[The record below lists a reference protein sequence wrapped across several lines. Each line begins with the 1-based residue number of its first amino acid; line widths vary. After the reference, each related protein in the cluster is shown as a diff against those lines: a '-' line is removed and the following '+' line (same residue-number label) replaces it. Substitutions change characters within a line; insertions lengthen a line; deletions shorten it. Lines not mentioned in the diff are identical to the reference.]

1 MLIHPAFS
9 FRSHHCSDC
18 IGRRPVG
25 GFGGHAPALIRL
37 VIHTPVSAQLQI
49 GTGRLSFEA
58 KFRSQIKAVKGARP
72 E

>member
-1 MLIHPAFS
+1 
-9 FRSHHCSDC
+9 
-18 IGRRPVG
+18 VG